1 LTMYNHVDAKYRIL
15 VVDDDEIL
23 NDLFCAFLGA
33 RDFETISALSVEQAK
48 NILIQDDNIDLV
60 LLDYQLGDG
69 VGLDLLDNQLVVQYP
84 SLPPV
89 IMISANEAPEFLE
102 KCFVSGVADYIIKPV
117 NLSLLALK
125 VKALV
130 NSVRLQRI
138 VSVQKM
144 ELEKFKIEAER
155 EETIAKFTYEYL
167 LSQNSQ
173 AIRGIKKFMRP
184 CSSFS
189 GDIAISRISPNG
201 DLYLMLADA
210 TGHGLSAAI
219 TIMPIVTIFNSMV
232 AKGFHLQQIVTEINR
247 KLVKDTPD
255 DRFVAAIVLECNFL
269 KKEVYVWNGSMPSAY
284 WVNQGKIEKTFDSK
298 HMALGILD
306 AVSFDADISMCSM
319 PDTGYLVLYSDGLIE
334 QENIDKQQ
342 FSVTRLQD
350 ILSTV
355 DDDPID
361 AILPELDAHAQG
373 VAFSDD
379 VSICT
384 LDFASICHEYEINK
398 HLMHSSDLKIDPF
411 SWSVK
416 ISGRK
421 LAQAEL
427 PPMVNNFLQ
436 YIGLD
441 QKRCQKVFSIIS
453 EMVSNGLDHGILKLS
468 SDIKQKQDGF
478 MEYFLKRDEL
488 LNHLSESDFIE
499 LRLDWL
505 QIEGTKKLMI
515 TCRDS
520 GQGYDYSAEKVVDDD
535 LYSGRGLALIRSL
548 VESLEIYAPGNFIK
562 VIL

>member
-1 LTMYNHVDAKYRIL
+1 MPNSLCQEYRIL
-15 VVDDDEIL
+15 VVDDDEL
-23 NDLFCAFLGA
+23 LRDLFCAFLGA
-33 RDFETISALSVEQAK
+33 RGFETISAESVGQAK
-48 NILIQDDNIDLV
+48 TILMQDDNIDLV

-69 VGLDLLDNQLVVQYP
+69 VGLDLLDGQSVAQYP
-84 SLPPV
+84 SLPPI
-89 IMISANEAPEFLE
+89 IMISANEDPEFLE
-102 KCFVSGVADYIIKPV
+102 MCFVSGVADYIIKPV

-130 NSVRLQRI
+130 NSVRLQRT
-138 VSVQKM
+138 VSTQKV

-155 EETIAKFTYEYL
+155 EEAVAKFTYEYL

-173 AIRGIKKFMRP
+173 TIRGVKQFLRP

-189 GDIAISRISPNG
+189 GDIAISRISPSG

-219 TIMPIVTIFNSMV
+219 TIMPVVTIFNSMV

-255 DRFVAAIVLECNFL
+255 DRFVAAIVVECNFL

-284 WVNQGKIEKTFDSK
+284 WVNQGKIEGKFDSR

-306 AVSFDADISMCSM
+306 AASFDADVSICSI

-334 QENIDKQQ
+334 QQNIAKQQ
-342 FSVTRLQD
+342 FSVKKLQD
-350 ILSTV
+350 ILSSV
-355 DDDPID
+355 NDDPIET
-361 AILPELDAHAQG
+361 ILPVLEEHVQDVPFG
-373 VAFSDD
+373 DD
-379 VSICT
+379 ISICT

-398 HLMHSSDLKIDPF
+398 YLMHSLDIKIDPF

-416 ISGRK
+416 ISGKK
-421 LAQAEL
+421 LAHADL

-436 YIGLD
+436 YIGMD
-441 QKRCQKVFSIIS
+441 QKKCQQVFSIIS
-453 EMVSNGLDHGILKLS
+453 EMVSNGLDHGILGLS
-468 SDIKQKQDGF
+468 SELKQNPEGF

-488 LNHLSESDFIE
+488 LNNLTEDDFIE

-505 QIEGTKKLMI
+505 EIEGVKKLII

-520 GQGYDYSAEKVVDDD
+520 GQGYDYTSDRSIDNQR
-535 LYSGRGLALIRSL
+535 YSGRGVSLIRSL
-548 VESLEIYAPGNFIK
+548 AESVEIYAPGNFIK
-562 VIL
+562 AIL

>member
-1 LTMYNHVDAKYRIL
+1 MSNNPGKQYRIL

-23 NDLFCAFLGA
+23 NDLFCAFLGS
-33 RDFETISALSVEQAK
+33 RGFETISAASVGQTK

-69 VGLDLLDNQLVVQYP
+69 VGLDLLDSESVAQYL
-84 SLPPV
+84 SLPPI
-89 IMISANEAPEFLE
+89 IMVSANEDPEFLE
-102 KCFVSGVADYIIKPV
+102 MCFVRGVADYIIKPV

-138 VSVQKM
+138 VSAQKV

-155 EETIAKFTYEYL
+155 EEAVAKFTYEYL

-173 AIRGIKKFMRP
+173 TIRGIKQFLRP

-189 GDIAISRISPNG
+189 GDIAISRISPSG

-219 TIMPIVTIFNSMV
+219 TIMPVVTIFNSMV
-232 AKGFHLQQIVTEINR
+232 AKGFHIQQIVTEINR

-255 DRFVAAIVLECNFL
+255 DRFVAAIVLQCNFL
-269 KKEVYVWNGSMPSAY
+269 KKEVCVWNGSMPSAY
-284 WVNQGKIEKTFDSK
+284 LVNQGRIEKKFDSK

-306 AVSFDADISMCSM
+306 SVSFDADVSVCSM
-319 PDTGYLVLYSDGLIE
+319 PDTGYLLLYSDGLIE
-334 QENIDKQQ
+334 QENIAKQQ
-342 FSVTRLQD
+342 FSVAKLQG
-350 ILSTV
+350 ILSSV
-355 DDDPID
+355 DDDPIE
-361 AILPELDAHAQG
+361 AILPVLEAHVQG

-384 LDFASICHEYEINK
+384 LDFSSICHEYEINK

-427 PPMVNNFLQ
+427 PPMVNSFLQ

-441 QKRCQKVFSIIS
+441 QKKCQKVFSIIS
-453 EMVSNGLDHGILKLS
+453 EMVSNGLDHGILGLS
-468 SDIKQKQDGF
+468 SELKQNPEGF
-478 MEYFLKRDEL
+478 MEYFVKREES
-488 LNHLSESDFIE
+488 LNNLSEHDFLE

-505 QIEGTKKLMI
+505 EMDGDRKLMI

-520 GQGYDYSAEKVVDDD
+520 GPGYDYTNERSIDDHRF
-535 LYSGRGLALIRSL
+535 SGRGVSLIRSL
-548 VESLEIYAPGNFIK
+548 SDIVEIYAPGNFIK
-562 VIL
+562 AIL

>member
-1 LTMYNHVDAKYRIL
+1 MSNNPGKQYRIL

-23 NDLFCAFLGA
+23 NDLFCAFLGS
-33 RDFETISALSVEQAK
+33 RGFETISAASVGQAK
-48 NILIQDDNIDLV
+48 NILIQDDNIDLL

-69 VGLDLLDNQLVVQYP
+69 VGLDLLDSQSVAQYL
-84 SLPPV
+84 SLPPI
-89 IMISANEAPEFLE
+89 IMVSANEDPEFLE

-130 NSVRLQRI
+130 NSVRLQRT
-138 VSVQKM
+138 VSTQKV

-155 EETIAKFTYEYL
+155 EEAVAKFTYEYL

-173 AIRGIKKFMRP
+173 SIRGIKQFLRP

-189 GDIAISRISPNG
+189 GDIAISRISPGG

-219 TIMPIVTIFNSMV
+219 TIMPVVTIFNSMV
-232 AKGFHLQQIVTEINR
+232 AKGFHIQQIVTEINR

-269 KKEVYVWNGSMPSAY
+269 KKEVYVWNGSMPGAY
-284 WVNQGKIEKTFDSK
+284 LVNQGKIEKTFNSK

-306 AVSFDADISMCSM
+306 AASFDADVSVCSM

-334 QENIDKQQ
+334 QENIAKQQ
-342 FSVTRLQD
+342 FSVAKLQS
-350 ILSTV
+350 ILSSA
-355 DDDPID
+355 DDDPIQ
-361 AILPELDAHAQG
+361 AILPVLEAHVQG
-373 VAFSDD
+373 VAYSDD

-384 LDFASICHEYEINK
+384 LDFASISHEYEVNK

-421 LAQAEL
+421 LAHAEL
-427 PPMVNNFLQ
+427 PPMVNSFLQ

-441 QKRCQKVFSIIS
+441 QKKCQKVFSIIS
-453 EMVSNGLDHGILKLS
+453 EMVSNGLDHGILGLS
-468 SDIKQKQDGF
+468 SELKQNPEGF
-478 MEYFLKRDEL
+478 MEYFIKREEL
-488 LNHLSESDFIE
+488 LNNLSEHDFLE

-505 QIEGTKKLMI
+505 EMDGDRKLMI

-520 GQGYDYSAEKVVDDD
+520 GPGYDYTNERSVDDHRF
-535 LYSGRGLALIRSL
+535 SGRGVSLIRSL
-548 VESLEIYAPGNFIK
+548 SDTVEIYAPGNFIK
-562 VIL
+562 AIL